1 MFVCSAKVNPE
12 EKRMLAFCRWDQGG
26 PGVEVVFIANF
37 FHEPQDDDVFIQ
49 TGPMIKAGAG
59 AVALILAGAIH
70 P

>member
-1 MFVCSAKVNPE
+1 
-12 EKRMLAFCRWDQGG
+12 MLAFCRWDQGG
-26 PGVEVVFIANF
+26 PGDEVVFIANF